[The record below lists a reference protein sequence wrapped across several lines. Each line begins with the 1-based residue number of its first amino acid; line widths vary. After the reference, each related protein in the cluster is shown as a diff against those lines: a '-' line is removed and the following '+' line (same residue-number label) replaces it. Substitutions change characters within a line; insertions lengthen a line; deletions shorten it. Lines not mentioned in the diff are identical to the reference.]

1 MQHYRKKI
9 ELKNGYEQIYICS
22 SNFDQ
27 DGYII
32 AEKAFGV
39 VFTAKNEI
47 KDIFSINFPV
57 KLKEEEFELIDKET
71 FEEIYEFSWD
81 MKGLDKG
88 YIQDLKHYN
97 KKLLKQIEELKEELK
112 NKSSNKTQPKQSNK
126 KESSEEIGFSIKL
139 RTDTDNSQTLDV
151 DCNLPEGAID
161 TLTDILAH
169 HSNFSSDEN
178 TQTRRTILKLYT
190 DLRKIVETYQEKA
203 LHFELMP
210 PKEEDTSDKN
220 INKSLNIF
228 NKTLD
233 KDQRKT
239 TNHCIIDFL
248 KISKNKGR
256 ESFGT
261 CAELEISSNEEL
273 KKLLSLMENSI
284 STGLQEDLNFFEEDG
299 VPYDFMIEQI
309 YCNEFYD
316 KSTSEY
322 LKHIDLQEEVEAN
335 KELIDYVTY
344 LVNKYN
350 VGVDLKGKEIVSFS
364 LLIPHWWGNKHFKL
378 VAKSN
383 LDIDDSEIR
392 ALSVLYDL
400 SISSNDK

>member
-32 AEKAFGV
+32 ANKSFGV
-39 VFTAKNEI
+39 VFTSENKREDFFN
-47 KDIFSINFPV
+47 INFPI
-57 KLKEEEFELIDKET
+57 KFKEDELELIDEET
-71 FEEIYEFSWD
+71 FNTVFEDFS
-81 MKGLDKG
+81 MGKALDKG
-88 YIQDLKHYN
+88 YYQDLKCSN
-97 KKLLKQIEELKEELK
+97 KRLLKELNELKEKLK
-112 NKSSNKTQPKQSNK
+112 NESSNKRQLKESNK
-126 KESSEEIGFSIKL
+126 NESSEEIGLSIKL
-139 RTDTDNSQTLDV
+139 KTDTNNSQTLDV
-151 DCNLPEGAID
+151 DWNLPEGAID
-161 TLTDILAH
+161 TLTDVLAY
-169 HSNFSSDEN
+169 HSNCSSDEN

-210 PKEEDTSDKN
+210 PKEEDTSDEN

-256 ESFGT
+256 ESFDT
-261 CAELEISSNEEL
+261 CAELEISSNEEIR
-273 KKLLSLMENSI
+273 KLLSLMENSI

-335 KELIDYVTY
+335 KELIEYVTY
-344 LVNKYN
+344 LTNKYN

-383 LDIDDSEIR
+383 PDIDDSEIR

>member
-27 DGYII
+27 EGYII
-32 AEKAFGV
+32 ADNAFGV
-39 VFTAKNEI
+39 VFTSENKREDFFN
-47 KDIFSINFPV
+47 INFPI
-57 KLKEEEFELIDKET
+57 KFKEDELEPIDEET
-71 FEEIYEFSWD
+71 FNTVFENVSMD
-81 MKGLDKG
+81 KALDKG
-88 YIQDLKHYN
+88 YKEHLYDLSE
-97 KKLLKQIEELKEELK
+97 KLSKQVKELKEELK

-139 RTDTDNSQTLDV
+139 KTDTDNSQTLDV

-161 TLTDILAH
+161 TLTDVLAY
-169 HSNFSSDEN
+169 HSNCSSDEN

-203 LHFELMP
+203 LHFEI
-210 PKEEDTSDKN
+210 KRDAEEGTSDEK
-220 INKSLNIF
+220 INSVNIF

-233 KDQRKT
+233 KDQRET

-248 KISKNKGR
+248 KISEYEGR
-256 ESFGT
+256 VSFDT
-261 CAELEISSNEEL
+261 CAQLEISSNEEL

-299 VPYDFMIEQI
+299 VPYDFMIEQV

-316 KSTSEY
+316 KSSSEY

-335 KELIDYVTY
+335 KELIEYVTY

-364 LLIPHWWGNKHFKL
+364 LLIPHWLGDKHFEL

-383 LDIDDSEIR
+383 PDFDDSEIR
-392 ALSVLYDL
+392 AFSVLYDL
-400 SISSNDK
+400 SIGSNDK